1 MYQGYDRN
9 FWECRI
15 PGVKEGQMY
24 KYRIYT
30 QNGSVID
37 HCDPY
42 GYEMELRPNNATLV
56 RKMQGYKFH
65 DQKWMKKRTD
75 CRETPLN
82 IYEVHVGS
90 WKRNKRD
97 ENGWYRYDEFADLID
112 SIFEGKWV

>member
-1 MYQGYDRN
+1 
-9 FWECRI
+9 
-15 PGVKEGQMY
+15 MY

-97 ENGWYRYDEFADLID
+97 ENGWYRYDD
-112 SIFEGKWV
+112 SMHRRPDMEQQRI